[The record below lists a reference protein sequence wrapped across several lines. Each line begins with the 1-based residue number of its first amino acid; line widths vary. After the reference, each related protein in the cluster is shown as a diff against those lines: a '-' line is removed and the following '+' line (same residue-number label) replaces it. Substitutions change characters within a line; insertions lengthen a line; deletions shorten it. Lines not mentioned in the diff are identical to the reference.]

1 MNTRTE
7 KDQLKYDPATH
18 FGFGDN
24 WQTFSQLI
32 TEAKIDQAVADM
44 KRLLGT
50 EDLARQSFV
59 DVGCG
64 SGLHSLVALRL
75 SATSVTGFDMDLE
88 SVETARQVLS
98 KYAPD
103 RDWQVEKRNVF
114 ETFDDDQRKY
124 DVVYSWGVLHHTGAM
139 WQGIEKTMALVADG
153 GRFAIAI
160 YRKTPCCNGWRR
172 FKRVYAGLPAG
183 LQIFLRWP
191 YIFLFCLALLAT
203 GRNPFA
209 YIRNYENNR
218 GMDYFTDVHDWLGGF
233 PYESASPDE
242 LKMFFEARGY
252 ETVSEFTKPTRLW
265 GVFGTG
271 CNEFLFRRVGSSPS

>member
-98 KYAPD
+98 KYSPD
-103 RDWQVEKRNVF
+103 RAWQVEKRNVF

-124 DVVYSWGVLHHTGAM
+124 DVVYSWGVLHHTPNTQKAISEVFRVIKPGGEARIM
-139 WQGIEKTMALVADG
+139 IYHKWSMVGFMLWVRYALL
-153 GRFAIAI
+153 
-160 YRKTPCCNGWRR
+160 N
-172 FKRVYAGLPAG
+172 FKPMGFVTRN
-183 LQIFLRWP
+183 
-191 YIFLFCLALLAT
+191 LLAT
-203 GRNPFA
+203 
-209 YIRNYENNR
+209 
-218 GMDYFTDVHDWLGGF
+218 
-233 PYESASPDE
+233 S
-242 LKMFFEARGY
+242 
-252 ETVSEFTKPTRLW
+252 
-265 GVFGTG
+265 
-271 CNEFLFRRVGSSPS
+271 